1 MGLSLVLLSVIPV
14 TEAQVPPSTA
24 AAPPATAASAPSVT
38 PAPVPWKP
46 FSDLAWLVGP
56 WSGTASSR
64 GRVGGRVVRFTMEL
78 SGNTLVER
86 GSTIFPAEEGRPE
99 ESLEDVGVWTY
110 DRERRKYVASYFFS
124 TGVSGAFEAEIQG
137 DGTIRLV
144 APSLL
149 NYESGARAR
158 LTLKKAGDSGL
169 DLSMDIAP
177 PGRDFVAY
185 LTSRLKKKVG
195 SATLRVPCRGS
206 GTSPSSPTSTT
217 ARRRSST
224 AS

>member
-1 MGLSLVLLSVIPV
+1 LLAALFVTPV
-14 TEAQVPPSTA
+14 AGAQ
-24 AAPPATAASAPSVT
+24 APPAPS
-38 PAPVPWKP
+38 PAWKP

-56 WSGTASSR
+56 WSGTASSG
-64 GRVGGRVVRFTMEL
+64 GRVGGRVVRFTIEL
-78 SGNTLVER
+78 SGNILMER
-86 GSTIFPAEEGRPE
+86 GSTVFPAEAGRAE
-99 ESLEDVGVWTY
+99 ESLEEVGVWTY

-124 TGVSGAFEAEIQG
+124 TGVSGAFEVEIQD

-158 LTLKKAGDSGL
+158 LTLKKAVDSGL

-185 LTSRLKKKVG
+185 LTSRLKKK
-195 SATLRVPCRGS
+195 
-206 GTSPSSPTSTT
+206 
-217 ARRRSST
+217 
-224 AS
+224 